1 MSHRLLDKHGSGIVI
16 KRSDRWVWY
25 GTPGDLGSGN
35 ATLTISCGSYKT
47 YGYNAL
53 ATSCFRSM
61 LLSPLPFGAR

>member
-35 ATLTISCGSYKT
+35 TPLTISRGSCKAF
-47 YGYNAL
+47 GYNAL
-53 ATSCFRSM
+53 AAPCFTSM
-61 LLSPLPFGAR
+61 LLFPLSFDAR